1 MGVSHVVEYGRVRG
15 KSEELRLGPE
25 GNWRWCPDGLGPGRG
40 GAEHWSADPH
50 LLHLSHPLLPRRRTQ
65 AFVRLGVRAQGQLL
79 PGGCPW
85 PFHSPGGLGLFWKNY
100 LAPASCPWTA
110 PWGGPSMLLGCMRLS
125 PGHPTPAPGGAV
137 GHHLCQLGT
146 KGHCPA
152 VNLTSLPSRSTRLLR
167 DPLRTQTQ
175 IPKPTPACS
184 PRSRQR
190 APVSSE
196 RVAYLLCPLPRPTGL
211 RVSLVGVEP
220 SAPPGS
226 TSPAPSRP
234 VLALT
239 SCPRPPLIPLRPALA
254 GLPAASPTRPAQGC
268 PSSPP

>member
-25 GNWRWCPDGLGPGRG
+25 GNWRWCPDGLGPGWG

-85 PFHSPGGLGLFWKNY
+85 PFPSPGGLGLFWKNY
-100 LAPASCPWTA
+100 LAPAGCPWTA

-137 GHHLCQLGT
+137 GHHLCQLGI

-175 IPKPTPACS
+175 IPKPTPAC
-184 PRSRQR
+184 PQLGPEPHIK
-190 APVSSE
+190 AQK
-196 RVAYLLCPLPRPTGL
+196 L
-211 RVSLVGVEP
+211 RR
-220 SAPPGS
+220 
-226 TSPAPSRP
+226 SPAAAHAFN
-234 VLALT
+234 LL
-239 SCPRPPLIPLRPALA
+239 PLLIH
-254 GLPAASPTRPAQGC
+254 S
-268 PSSPP
+268 SSPPFPPTLPLTPPLHFPDIDLRGLSSACLCISISSA